1 MKFTSSKKVLNA
13 NLALGTLLNRFGFFQ
28 IDLKRCL
35 GPSPILAGLL
45 QGGQNH
51 SKIRQMFLQGG
62 QNHSKIHRM
71 PLQGGQTHSKIR
83 QMSHKMAQRRPQDDP
98 RQLQERPRG
107 PRLLQDPF
115 KMPPRHSGGLFLE
128 FRRCSTSQLLAVWER
143 FRETFLVQALTTFR
157 KCEAKFES
165 KVPISTCQSQH
176 VIQVSLQGCG
186 GLRVAVSIYPLHIG
200 GHCNLEAT

>member
-13 NLALGTLLNRFGFFQ
+13 NLALGRLLKRFGFFQ

-107 PRLLQDPF
+107 PRLLQDLF
-115 KMPPRHSGGLFLE
+115 KMPPRHSGGQFLE
-128 FRRCSTSQLLAVWER
+128 FRRCSTSQLLAVWEGLGR
-143 FRETFLVQALTTFR
+143 LFWSKLWPLSESVKPSLNP
-157 KCEAKFES
+157 KF
-165 KVPISTCQSQH
+165 QSQH
-176 VIQVSLQGCG
+176 VNLNMSYKFPS
-186 GLRVAVSIYPLHIG
+186 RDAAVF
-200 GHCNLEAT
+200 A